1 MEEADYRAMQDAE
14 AEAEWRE
21 NDFYNN
27 KPKKMSDK
35 VFAEGMIVKTI
46 TTKYGEL
53 DKISI
58 KVEEFKEFLDK
69 YDNNGWVNINIKTSQ
84 WSGKKYAE
92 LDTWSPEWGSKPKED
107 NSWSHISIE
116 DIEF

>member
-1 MEEADYRAMQDAE
+1 MA
-14 AEAEWRE
+14 
-21 NDFYNN
+21 
-27 KPKKMSDK
+27 DK

-69 YDNNGWVNINIKTSQ
+69 YDNNGWVNLNIKTSQ

-92 LDTWSPEWGSKPKED
+92 LDTWKPDGESTPSKKETSD
-107 NSWSHISIE
+107 DISVE
-116 DIEF
+116 DIPF